1 MRLSIDARARGL
13 LRRLPLNIV
22 YSALELALMALL
34 AVQAARLI
42 WAIVTPVGPLGDWRL
57 PPAGVGAAA
66 PELLAR
72 FDPFFRL
79 GGGATPAAPVA
90 VTALQL
96 NLFGTRLNEASGR
109 GSAII
114 AGADGVQASFAVGEE
129 VAPGVTL
136 KAVYF
141 DHVTLARGGR
151 DEQLF
156 LDQSTGTA
164 ASAGDATAASDSA
177 ATPGPAAAATPA
189 GVTLTRLRAEIGFIP
204 RIDNGQVT
212 GLVVRPQGSGQLFR
226 QVGLKDGDIV
236 TQIGGRPVTGPGD
249 IDKLAGQYA
258 KGGNVPLSVER
269 GAEVLPIVIAVTGA

>member
-13 LRRLPLNIV
+13 LRRLPLNIA

-79 GGGATPAAPVA
+79 GGGPTAAAPVA

-96 NLFGTRLNEASGR
+96 TLFGTRLNEASGR

-114 AGADGVQASFAVGEE
+114 AGADGVQTSFAVGEE

-141 DHVTLARGGR
+141 DHVTLTRGGR

-156 LDQSTGTA
+156 LDQSAGGGGTVA
-164 ASAGDATAASDSA
+164 ADGAAPAEMVDAPTA
-177 ATPGPAAAATPA
+177 PGVSLA
-189 GVTLTRLRAEIGFIP
+189 RLRAEIGFIP

-258 KGGNVPLSVER
+258 KGGNIPLSVER

>member
-13 LRRLPLNIV
+13 LRRLPLNIA

-79 GGGATPAAPVA
+79 GGGATAAAPVA

-96 NLFGTRLNEASGR
+96 TLFGTRLNEASGR

-114 AGADGVQASFAVGEE
+114 AGADGVQTSFAVGEE

-141 DHVTLARGGR
+141 DHVTLTRGGR

-156 LDQSTGTA
+156 LDQSAGGGGTVA
-164 ASAGDATAASDSA
+164 ADGAAPGEMVDAPTA
-177 ATPGPAAAATPA
+177 PGVSLA
-189 GVTLTRLRAEIGFIP
+189 RLRAEIGFIP

-258 KGGNVPLSVER
+258 KGGNIPLSVER
-269 GAEVLPIVIAVTGA
+269 GAEVLPIVISVSGA